1 MKKITTSDSKN
12 KKINEKKNLKI
23 TRLLFDIGEP
33 PIEDVKQYNGD
44 KFQHKILKRHE
55 IAKIGYTRG
64 LELGVKFDSPI
75 TNVAEDKQV
84 YAGLNYLGMIEG
96 WQLVCIDKYIS
107 DIDGSNY
114 GLDEFYFKRLINV
127 N

>member
-1 MKKITTSDSKN
+1 
-12 KKINEKKNLKI
+12 
-23 TRLLFDIGEP
+23 
-33 PIEDVKQYNGD
+33 
-44 KFQHKILKRHE
+44 
-55 IAKIGYTRG
+55 
-64 LELGVKFDSPI
+64 
-75 TNVAEDKQV
+75 
-84 YAGLNYLGMIEG
+84 MIEG